1 MFLKKIEL
9 RGFKS
14 FADKTTIAFP
24 AQHKGHVITGVVG
37 PNGSG
42 KSNIA
47 DSIRWVLGEQSIKML
62 RGKKSQD
69 VIFAGTD
76 KKAKLSSAEVFL
88 YLDNSD
94 GAAPVDMSEIVIGRR
109 LFRNGESEYIINHKV
124 AKLSEVNLLL
134 ARAHFG
140 HRTYSIIGQGMID
153 SFITASPG
161 ERQELLEEAAGVK
174 EFQMKKQDAINKL
187 SSSLKHLEQVQAL
200 LSEIQPRLRSLT
212 RQVKRLERKE
222 VLGKELQGLLKT
234 YYSSKWH
241 SFQDALKE
249 LGVKL
254 EKEQKTYQSVK
265 KESDE
270 LQAKWQKTALS
281 ETVSSSFRRLQ
292 DDYEKI
298 LNKRNELFEKE
309 LAIKNQILA
318 EERIAAHSKGTAVDT
333 STIKRV
339 AEHLKATKILLE
351 RLATVKHMDEL
362 AELQQELSATAKAT
376 DTLLSVFDKQ
386 DNGTSK
392 KATALGKELDALT
405 KQQAALGKELEEN
418 QEKINDLKKEEES
431 KNKQIVD
438 LQGLLQKKQQE
449 LNIAGGAVNELK
461 IEKARL
467 DAKIEDLVME
477 FKEEGL
483 SVETIEHTK
492 RQHDADEDTLKQ
504 EISRTKHQL
513 ELIGGIDDETLDE
526 YHETKKRFDFLT
538 KEVDDSRSA
547 IKSLEK
553 VIVELDEK
561 IHRDFSKAFVEINK
575 LFIKYFKVLFGGGN
589 AQLKKLAPIEQSK
602 GNKSDETSDEEQEGA
617 SGEEAED
624 AEVEF
629 TKKLLGKFSKR
640 SLSGGIDIKA
650 TPPGKKLTSINMLSG
665 GEKALTAIALISAI
679 IANRPS
685 PFVILDEVDAALDEA
700 NSERYASI
708 LADLSTKTQFIV
720 VTHNRATMHQAKI
733 LYGISMGADGVSK
746 LLSVDIEEA
755 EKVVKS

>member
-14 FADKTTIAFP
+14 FADKTTIQFP
-24 AQHKGHVITGVVG
+24 AQHKGHVITGIVG

-42 KSNIA
+42 KSNVA
-47 DSIRWVLGEQSIKML
+47 DAVRWVLGEQSIKML

-88 YLDNSD
+88 YLDNTNGTAD
-94 GAAPVDMSEIVIGRR
+94 VEMSEIVIGRR
-109 LFRNGESEYIINHKV
+109 LFRNGESEYLINHKK
-124 AKLSEVNLLL
+124 ALLSDVNLLL

-153 SFITASPG
+153 SFITASPA

-174 EFQMKKQDAINKL
+174 EFQMKKNDAINKL
-187 SSSLKHLEQVQAL
+187 SASIKNLEQVQAL

-222 VLGKELQGLLKT
+222 SLAKELSGILKT
-234 YYSSKWH
+234 YYASKWH
-241 SFQDALKE
+241 GFHDSLTSLSA
-249 LGVKL
+249 KL
-254 EKEQKTYQSVK
+254 EKEQKNHATVK
-265 KESDE
+265 KEADE

-281 ETVSSSFRRLQ
+281 ESVSSAFKRLQ
-292 DDYEKI
+292 DEYEKI
-298 LNKRNELFEKE
+298 LSKRNALFEKE
-309 LAIKNQILA
+309 LSIKNELLA
-318 EERIAAHSKGTAVDT
+318 EERAAAAQKGEGIDATTITKIAD
-333 STIKRV
+333 
-339 AEHLKATKILLE
+339 HLKHTKTLLGKIASLNTIDG
-351 RLATVKHMDEL
+351 LAALQYEL
-362 AELQQELSATAKAT
+362 TAASKAT
-376 DTLLSVFDKQ
+376 DSLLTVFEKQ
-386 DNGTSK
+386 NGGTSK
-392 KATALGKELDALT
+392 RAHDLGKELDALT
-405 KQQAALGKELEEN
+405 KQQAELGKELEGN
-418 QEKINDLKKEEES
+418 QKKIDALKKEEET

-438 LQGLLQKKQQE
+438 LQSELQKKQQE
-449 LNIAGGAVNELK
+449 LNAASGAVNDLK

-467 DAKIEDLVME
+467 DAKLEDLTME
-477 FKEEGL
+477 YKEEGL
-483 SVETIEHTK
+483 SVETVTHAKKPEHV
-492 RQHDADEDTLKQ
+492 DEEKLKQ
-504 EISRTKHQL
+504 EISRMKHQL
-513 ELIGGIDDETLDE
+513 ELIGGIDDETMDE

-538 KEVDDSRSA
+538 KEVDDSKTA
-547 IKSLEK
+547 ITSLEK
-553 VIVELDEK
+553 VIVELDQK
-561 IHRDFSKAFVEINK
+561 IHSEFSKAFTEINK

-589 AQLKKLAPIEQSK
+589 AQLKKLAAVEPRSTK
-602 GNKSDETSDEEQEGA
+602 GPSEVEGQDE
-617 SGEEAED
+617 EEAEKEQD
-624 AEVEF
+624 SEIDL
-629 TKKLLGKFSKR
+629 TKKLLAKFSKK
-640 SLSGGIDIKA
+640 SLSGGIDVKA

-708 LADLSTKTQFIV
+708 LADLTQKTQFIV

-733 LYGISMGADGVSK
+733 LYGISMGADGVSR